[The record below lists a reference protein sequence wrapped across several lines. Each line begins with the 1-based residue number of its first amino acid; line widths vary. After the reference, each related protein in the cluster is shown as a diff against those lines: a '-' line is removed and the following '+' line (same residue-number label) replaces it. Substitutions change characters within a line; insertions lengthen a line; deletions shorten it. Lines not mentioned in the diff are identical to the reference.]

1 MRPIGATKLSENM
14 LMPRLT
20 NLTVMGALGLS
31 LLGCLVACDGGDST
45 KPSNG
50 TEQGTNANAE
60 AEDIGEVLATV
71 NGMEIGSKEFALIA
85 ARQAPADG
93 KALSLEERKEVLDR
107 LIGERVLYQEALRQ
121 GLDKDPKVQKVMVNT
136 LLRESVY
143 ANVRNSDFS
152 DEELEA
158 YFEAHKDEFVV
169 PEKVQIKHILIR
181 VTDERPDAEAK
192 ALADEVRGRVAGDP
206 ANSFRDV
213 ATDFSEDAYKRRGG
227 DVGFVSAEG
236 KPGLESA
243 IVEKAFSMKI
253 GELSQVFKTESGY
266 SIVYVAQRRERLER
280 TFQQMKGSVLR
291 KVKNDRLNSVLE
303 EYVGKLKT
311 DATISVDEAALSGVE
326 LSPSGRGPSLPGFT
340 PASPELSAPAGD
352 AMDALQEAAG
362 K

>member
-1 MRPIGATKLSENM
+1 M
-14 LMPRLT
+14 LRLT
-20 NLTVMGALGLS
+20 NLTVMGALSLS
-31 LLGCLVACDGGDST
+31 LLGALVACEGGETTSAST
-45 KPSNG
+45 T
-50 TEQGTNANAE
+50 TEQGTAANAE
-60 AEDIGEVLATV
+60 AQDIGEILATV
-71 NGMEIGSKEFALIA
+71 NGLEIGSTEFALIA
-85 ARQAPADG
+85 GRQTPADG
-93 KALSLEERKEVLDR
+93 KTLSLEERKEVLDG

-121 GLDKDPKVQKVMVNT
+121 GLDRDPKVQKVMVNT

-152 DEELEA
+152 DEELEG

-181 VTDERPDAEAK
+181 VSDERPEAEAK
-192 ALADEVRGRVAGDP
+192 ALADEVRGRVAADP

-213 ATDFSEDAYKRRGG
+213 AMDFSEDAYKRRGG

-236 KPGLESA
+236 KPGLETA
-243 IVEKAFSMKI
+243 IVEKAFTMKV
-253 GELSQVFKTESGY
+253 GELSPVFKTESGY
-266 SIVYVAQRRERLER
+266 SIVYVAQRRDRLER

-311 DATISVDEAALSGVE
+311 DATISVDEAALQGVE
-326 LSPSGRGPSLPGFT
+326 LSAAGRSPVLPGFT
-340 PASPELSAPAGD
+340 PASPELSAPAGQAID
-352 AMDALQEAAG
+352 AIQVQG

>member
-1 MRPIGATKLSENM
+1 MAPKLLEKLLM
-14 LMPRLT
+14 LRLR

-31 LLGCLVACDGGDST
+31 LLGTLAACEGGGST
-45 KPSNG
+45 PADPATTSG
-50 TEQGTNANAE
+50 TTTE
-60 AEDIGEVLATV
+60 AAPEDIGEVLATV
-71 NGMEIGSKEFALIA
+71 NGMDIGSKEFALIA

-93 KALSLEERKEVLDR
+93 KALSMEERKEVLDR

-143 ANVRNSDFS
+143 ANVRNSDFT

-158 YFEAHKDEFVV
+158 YFESHKDEFVV

-181 VTDERPDAEAK
+181 VNDERADAEAK
-192 ALADEVRGRVAGDP
+192 ALAEEVRGKVAADP
-206 ANSFRDV
+206 ANTFRDV

-227 DVGFVSAEG
+227 DVGFVSKDG

-243 IVEKAFSMKI
+243 IVDKAFSMKV

-291 KVKNDRLNSVLE
+291 KVKNERLNTVLD

-311 DATISVDEAALSGVE
+311 GAKITVNDGALEAVEISAG
-326 LSPSGRGPSLPGFT
+326 GRAPALPGFT
-340 PASPELSAPAGD
+340 PASPELSTPVGGRVD
-352 AMDALQEAAG
+352 GVTKE
-362 K
+362 